1 MFKIYMLSDKSN
13 SLHSR
18 LVPLTVP
25 LYPLVRVFSLHVY
38 FFQIAELSDM
48 HEEIMSR
55 VQAGVDQAE
64 VYRSSHAS
72 RSHLW
77 TDDRH
82 EFLRQFLK
90 YGHVPTEEEIEAA
103 GTYMYICVHVH
114 VCTALY
120 VHVHV
125 YPL

>member
-1 MFKIYMLSDKSN
+1 MKSRASHQGWPAIYVYTHKTTCMYQP
-13 SLHSR
+13 
-18 LVPLTVP
+18 PLCI
-25 LYPLVRVFSLHVY
+25 S
-38 FFQIAELSDM
+38 QIAELSEMREDV
-48 HEEIMSR
+48 MSR
-55 VQAGVDQAE
+55 VQAAIDQAE

-103 GTYMYICVHVH
+103 GTCTCTFVHIVI
-114 VCTALY
+114 
-120 VHVHV
+120 
-125 YPL
+125 